1 MPKDGP
7 ELVESVKNN
16 FGKYQ
21 KSTLKIKTF
30 TQSLAF
36 YFGQINYVL

>member
-21 KSTLKIKTF
+21 KSNPEDKN
-30 TQSLAF
+30 F
-36 YFGQINYVL
+36 YAILGILFWAD